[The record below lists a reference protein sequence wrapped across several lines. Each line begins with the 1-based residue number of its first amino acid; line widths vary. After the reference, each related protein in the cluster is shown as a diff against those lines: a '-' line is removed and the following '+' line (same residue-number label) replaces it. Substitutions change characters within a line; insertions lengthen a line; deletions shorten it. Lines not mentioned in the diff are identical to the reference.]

1 MDRLAYLNKY
11 HVFKVYREG
20 WDPEDEEHS
29 LYSAFCGNGSIINS
43 KNPVEMYAD
52 TLEEL
57 AEQVVSRQVDVFKLD
72 YTGDVFEELEIVV
85 SWNLPYHASIR
96 KGITMETKEIGEG
109 ERNSFLHALKIKYKE
124 KEKEDIAHRKRIE
137 QNIS

>member
-20 WDPEDEEHS
+20 WAPEDEYNY
-29 LYSAFCGNGSIINS
+29 LYSAFCGKGSIVNS
-43 KNPVEMYAD
+43 KNPVEMCAN

-72 YTGDVFEELEIVV
+72 YAGDILEELEIVV
-85 SWNLPYHASIR
+85 SWDLPYHASTR
-96 KGITMETKEIGEG
+96 KGITIETKELGEG
-109 ERNSFLHALKIKYKE
+109 ERNIFLDALKVQ
-124 KEKEDIAHRKRIE
+124 HMKRIADKPAE
-137 QNIS
+137 E